1 MNLESGEKEGAEALG
16 VAGERLV
23 GLTIAG
29 FDPSSGAG
37 VTADLK
43 VFAAHGIY
51 GMAAVTALTVQSTLG
66 VQGSRAV
73 DAELLKQT
81 LECLRDDVD
90 FSGIKIGMLA
100 EAGLV
105 EVVANFLAGLGDEVR
120 ERVVLDPVMRSS
132 SGRLLLEARG
142 VEALKGRLLRQVGWI
157 TPNVDEAAALTRLPV
172 GNREEIATA
181 AARLQEMAAEAG
193 NGELNV
199 VVTGGHRER
208 PDDFLRTLRGEE
220 YWLAGERVE
229 TNATHGT
236 GCAFSTALVCGLI
249 EGYPAYPAVEAAK
262 GYVTAALKAAYPV
275 GRGKGPMNHLYRF
288 ER

>member
-1 MNLESGEKEGAEALG
+1 MGA
-16 VAGERLV
+16 AGERLV

-81 LECLRDDVD
+81 LDCLRDDVE

-105 EVVANFLAGLGDEVR
+105 EVVADFLAGLGDEVR

-132 SGRLLLEARG
+132 SGACCWRR
-142 VEALKGRLLRQVGWI
+142 VGW
-157 TPNVDEAAALTRLPV
+157 R
-172 GNREEIATA
+172 R
-181 AARLQEMAAEAG
+181 
-193 NGELNV
+193 
-199 VVTGGHRER
+199 
-208 PDDFLRTLRGEE
+208 
-220 YWLAGERVE
+220 
-229 TNATHGT
+229 
-236 GCAFSTALVCGLI
+236 
-249 EGYPAYPAVEAAK
+249 
-262 GYVTAALKAAYPV
+262 
-275 GRGKGPMNHLYRF
+275 
-288 ER
+288 